1 MKELGQGEDAI
12 RKLIVD
18 LDRKKDNALDTTF
31 KMVAKHFSE
40 VFKTIVP
47 GGVDKFIMKTKEV
60 AQVSLSP
67 CV

>member
-47 GGVDKFIMKTKEV
+47 GGTGKLIMKTKEV